1 MKSTFGAVSV
11 VGVALAAA
19 ACSSDNTGFNP
30 RTAKGPDQTCVA
42 GELTVGLT
50 TMGDL
55 SKAAS
60 CAYAMF
66 YDSTQNAI
74 AVSYNL
80 GTQAGKGYLVSLQ
93 SNWANQTSLIG
104 TVSGVPATL
113 AYADY
118 QGPWQATL
126 AFVATEDAGY
136 SVRVGAYD
144 SVSADTGAYALR
156 VQTCKVPMPT
166 ITDSITHADHLA
178 LGDCTVPQ
186 SDFESDDSSYVHLY
200 AIQFDAGQTRTIT
213 FTAPDSSLSFDIGG
227 PGFDPYGYF
236 CCAYGGAWRFDHW
249 VHNATYS
256 VTATGAGI
264 YTLIVG
270 TSHYTPTSQPYTLT
284 VGAGS
289 LAPSRVPPK
298 TPSLSRPN
306 KVLRVR
312 RR

>member
-1 MKSTFGAVSV
+1 VKSTFGVVSV
-11 VGVALAAA
+11 FGIALVVV

-50 TMGDL
+50 VMGDL
-55 SKAAS
+55 SKAGS
-60 CAYAMF
+60 CAHAMF

-118 QGPWQATL
+118 GGPWQATL
-126 AFVATEDAGY
+126 AFVATSNAGY

-156 VQTCKVPMPT
+156 TQTCKVPVPT
-166 ITDSITHADHLA
+166 ITDAITHSDHLA
-178 LGDCTVPQ
+178 PGDCVVPQ
-186 SDFESDDSSYVHLY
+186 GDFASDDSSYVHLY
-200 AIQFDAGQTRTIT
+200 AIQFDAGETRTIT
-213 FTAPDSSLSFDIGG
+213 FTAADSSLSFDIGG

-236 CCAYGGAWRFDHW
+236 CCSYGGVWSYGHW
-249 VHNATYS
+249 IQSATYT
-256 VTATGAGI
+256 VTAAGAGI

-270 TSHYTPTSQPYTLT
+270 TSHYAPTSQPYTLT
-284 VGAGS
+284 VSAES
-289 LAPSRVPPK
+289 VAASRVPPE
-298 TPSLSRPN
+298 TPSVSRSD
-306 KVLRVR
+306 KMLRLR